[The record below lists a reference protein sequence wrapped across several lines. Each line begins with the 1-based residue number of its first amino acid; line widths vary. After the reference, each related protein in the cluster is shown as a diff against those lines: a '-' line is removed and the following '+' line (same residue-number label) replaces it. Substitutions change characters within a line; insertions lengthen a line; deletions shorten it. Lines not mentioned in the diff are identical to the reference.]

1 VILIEILLCALAALT
16 LVPVAVLFLQV
27 VMALPGYRAREKPG
41 GLRPAAAIVVPAHDE
56 ALGIA
61 QTLRSIMPQL
71 VAGDRLLV
79 VADNCTD
86 DTAAVAAAAGA
97 EVIERK
103 DPERRGKGYALD
115 FGVRHLERSPPEV
128 VIVIDA
134 DCLAAAGTIDRLAR
148 LGAQTARPVQGSDLM
163 HSPPGA
169 GLNARIAEFAWLVK
183 TQVRPLGYHR
193 LGLPCQLLGT
203 GMALPWPTLSDA
215 ALASGDIVEDLMLG
229 IRLTRCGA
237 PPLFCPEARVT
248 SFFPSSTD
256 GVRAQ
261 RIRWEHGHVAMILRD
276 VPRLIVE
283 AIRQGNVN
291 LMALAL
297 DLCVPPLALLLLML
311 LILFA
316 GSAVFFA
323 ATELA
328 LPFLLAAA
336 ALVLLVP
343 AVLLAW
349 VGHGQQVISLSDLAY
364 APFYALWKIPL
375 YFKFLVRRQIEWVR
389 SKRD

>member
-1 VILIEILLCALAALT
+1 VILLEILLCGLAAAT
-16 LVPVAVLFLQV
+16 LVPMAVLFLQV
-27 VMALPGYRAREKPG
+27 VMALPAYRARGMPAG
-41 GLRPAAAIVVPAHDE
+41 RRPTAAIVVPAHDE
-56 ALGIA
+56 ALGID
-61 QTLRSIMPQL
+61 QMLRSIALQL

-86 DTAAVAAAAGA
+86 DTAVVAAAAGA

-115 FGVRHLERSPPEV
+115 FAVRHLERRPPEV
-128 VIVIDA
+128 VVVVDA
-134 DCLAAAGTIDRLAR
+134 DCLATVGTIDRLAR
-148 LGAQTARPVQGSDLM
+148 LGAQTARPVQASYLM

-169 GLNARIAEFAWLVK
+169 GLRTRIAEFAWLVK
-183 TQVRPLGYHR
+183 TWARPLGYHR
-193 LGLPCQLLGT
+193 LGLPCQLMGA
-203 GMALPWPTLSDA
+203 GMAFPWPTVSSA
-215 ALASGDIVEDLMLG
+215 SLASGDIVEDLTLG
-229 IRLTRCGA
+229 ISLTRAGA

-248 SFFPSSTD
+248 SIFPSSTD
-256 GVRAQ
+256 GARAQ
-261 RIRWEHGHVAMILRD
+261 RIRWEHGHLAVILRD
-276 VPRLIVE
+276 LPRLMVE

-297 DLCVPPLALLLLML
+297 DLCVPPLALLLLMV

-316 GSAVFFA
+316 GSAIFFS

-328 LPFLLAAA
+328 LPLLLAAA
-336 ALVLLVP
+336 ALVLFVS

-349 VGHGQQVISLSDLAY
+349 VRYGRQVISLSDLAY